1 MNEVQAS
8 IYDQSIKLLN
18 SIGRSPS
25 MSKQSAGYILRS
37 LSSSFKQNPN
47 LLSSS
52 IKSLK
57 DQTMKNLNDYKKS
70 TVKFQD
76 QNHNG

>member
-1 MNEVQAS
+1 
-8 IYDQSIKLLN
+8 
-18 SIGRSPS
+18 

-57 DQTMKNLNDYKKS
+57 DQTMKNFNDSKKS

-76 QNHNG
+76 QNHYG